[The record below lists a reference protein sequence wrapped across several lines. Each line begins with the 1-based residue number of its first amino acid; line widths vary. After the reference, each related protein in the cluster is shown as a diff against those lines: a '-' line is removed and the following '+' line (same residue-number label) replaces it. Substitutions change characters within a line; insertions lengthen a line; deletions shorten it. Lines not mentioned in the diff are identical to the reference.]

1 MTRPTHSTLSFGRN
15 YLLSCL
21 QMLMHYVQEVTGVVA
36 TEEDPEQD
44 MDGEIVVEQSSSSQ
58 QKSYEQRLAQAGI
71 PFSD

>member
-1 MTRPTHSTLSFGRN
+1 
-15 YLLSCL
+15 
-21 QMLMHYVQEVTGVVA
+21 MLMHYVQEVTGVVA